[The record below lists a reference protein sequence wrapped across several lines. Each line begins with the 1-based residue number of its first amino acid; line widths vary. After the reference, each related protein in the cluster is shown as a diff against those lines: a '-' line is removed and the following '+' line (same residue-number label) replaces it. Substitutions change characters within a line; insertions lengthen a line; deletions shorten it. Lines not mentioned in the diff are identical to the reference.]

1 MKYISIY
8 DLSEELDNTV
18 ECRNCC
24 QHGALNDREEKN
36 DFDRVFEQFVRGTL
50 RYIDNDW
57 YLEFTDEN
65 YTWFMLRWS

>member
-18 ECRNCC
+18 ECKNCC
-24 QHGALNDREEKN
+24 IHGAQNDDEEKN
-36 DFDRVFEQFVRGTL
+36 DFDRAFEQFVGCTL
-50 RYIDNDW
+50 RYIDKEW

-65 YTWFMLRWS
+65 YTWFILRWS